1 MDKECKKQKP
11 NALST
16 NESNSCLTQLK
27 KEAVEYTLSNIEIGS
42 TLGNTGVDIQFLI
55 YEINSLMTTLSAM
68 AESNMAFSEE
78 TSASMNEINSAI
90 EQNIITI
97 ERIIANIESIIK
109 SNKENIIN
117 TELMGS
123 VCTKVSQGNQSI
135 NENLQSLM
143 KKIKDMGN
151 IISII
156 EDIANQTNL
165 LSLNASIEA
174 ARAGES
180 GRGFAVVAGEIRKL
194 ATDTKDSLSKF
205 QGFKDEIED
214 ASKSSIQS
222 IEEAN
227 KTMQEI
233 PVATGAIKEIVENT
247 FNSINT
253 ISEDMNSFMAS
264 FEQISASTSEVSN
277 AVHSMTEETEKVT
290 GLVNSLNSSTDRL
303 ADIKEKINH
312 TDKELMNNNK
322 KYYASFL
329 NLGSRISDKQLVVI
343 LKDAKA
349 QHETWMLTLKKAVEN
364 GHIIPLQVDSSRCGF
379 GHFYQSLKID
389 DIRIVNLWDEIDKH
403 HKSLHG
409 LGQEVLSALWE
420 KDFQTAREKYNLA
433 RNSSNQVFRI
443 IDEMILKIS
452 A

>member
-1 MDKECKKQKP
+1 MSNECKKQKTSI
-11 NALST
+11 LST
-16 NESNSCLTQLK
+16 NDSACLAEMK
-27 KEAVEYTLSNIEIGS
+27 KESIDYALSNIEIGS
-42 TLGNTGVDIQFLI
+42 TLGNIGVDIQFLI
-55 YEINSLMTTLSAM
+55 YEINSLMKTLSAM

-90 EQNIITI
+90 EQNITTI
-97 ERIIANIESIIK
+97 ERIIQNIENIIK

-117 TELMGS
+117 TELMSS
-123 VCTKVSQGNQSI
+123 VCKKVSQGNQSI
-135 NENLQSLM
+135 DSNLQILM
-143 KKIKDMGN
+143 KKIREMGN
-151 IISII
+151 IINII

-194 ATDTKDSLSKF
+194 AEDTKESLSQF
-205 QGFKDEIED
+205 QEFKDEIED
-214 ASKSSIQS
+214 ASKNSIQS

-253 ISEDMNSFMAS
+253 INEDMNSFMAS
-264 FEQISASTSEVSN
+264 FEQISASTSQVSN
-277 AVHSMTEETEKVT
+277 AVHNMATETEKVT
-290 GLVNSLNSSTDRL
+290 VLVDSLNNSTDEL
-303 ADIKEKINH
+303 ENVKQKINH
-312 TDKELMNNNK
+312 SDKALMDNNK

-329 NLGSRISDKQLVVI
+329 NLGSRITDKQLVVI
-343 LKDAKA
+343 LKDAKI
-349 QHETWMLTLKKAVEN
+349 QHEAWMATLRKAVEN
-364 GHIIPLQVDSSRCGF
+364 GHIIPLQVDSTRCGF

-389 DIRIVNLWDEIDKH
+389 DNRIIRLWNEIDKH
-403 HKSLHG
+403 HESLHNLG
-409 LGQEVLSALWE
+409 LGVLTALTE
-420 KDFQTAREKYNLA
+420 KDFKTANEKYSLA
-433 RNSSNQVFRI
+433 KNASGQVFKI
-443 IDEMILKIS
+443 IDDIILELS